1 MEVKKK
7 ENLKDTDGLDSN
19 SFHICITSYKLVIQ
33 DYSIF
38 KRKNGIQ
45 NNKNFKS
52 KRFQMLLNFDTKRKL
67 LLIGTLFRNDIME
80 IWSYLHFLMPN

>member
-38 KRKNGIQ
+38 KRK
-45 NNKNFKS
+45 KW
-52 KRFQMLLNFDTKRKL
+52 DTK
-67 LLIGTLFRNDIME
+67 
-80 IWSYLHFLMPN
+80 

>member
-1 MEVKKK
+1 MTSFQVLKYYHIMEVKKK

-38 KRKNGIQ
+38 KRK
-45 NNKNFKS
+45 KW
-52 KRFQMLLNFDTKRKL
+52 DTK
-67 LLIGTLFRNDIME
+67 
-80 IWSYLHFLMPN
+80 